1 VAEQTKHYLNTHVPH
16 CAVMD
21 VHVFY
26 EENKELATEH
36 NFQEKE
42 TDCIVKLE
50 IHCNCLFRFPEQ
62 SISLFV

>member
-1 VAEQTKHYLNTHVPH
+1 
-16 CAVMD
+16 MD
-21 VHVFY
+21 VHAFY

-42 TDCIVKLE
+42 TDCIVKFE

-62 SISLFV
+62 SKSLFV